1 MGVSSVLKKIK
12 RQKAS
17 LASSETG
24 FTLIE
29 TLIVM
34 AIIGIA
40 GLIALPNYLVWQSRS
55 ELRQAVTEVQ
65 NQLLLARMAALSR
78 NAPVT
83 VAISI
88 TNGAVQTTT
97 TNAATGAQIMGSFSV
112 RLPHVVDLKV
122 GPSAAWT
129 SARARTAARFT
140 SAGPTRAT
148 ATPTCSS
155 PSRATAARPGPGRYA
170 STTTPRATADAG
182 IWWKESVIQ
191 SVMARALSRLDF
203 TASGVHA

>member
-1 MGVSSVLKKIK
+1 MSLAHLEGAPMYISSIIKKIK
-12 RQKAS
+12 RHKKC
-17 LASSETG
+17 LTNSEIG

-29 TLIVM
+29 MLIVV
-34 AIIGIA
+34 AIMGIA
-40 GLIALPNYLVWQSRS
+40 GLIALPNYSLWQSRS

-88 TNGAVQTTT
+88 TNGALQTTT

-122 GPSAAWT
+122 GPSATWT
-129 SARARTAARFT
+129 SAATANVSFNSMGMR
-140 SAGPTRAT
+140 SGGPGPTLNQELAMVNDKGIQF
-148 ATPTCSS
+148 SMKV
-155 PSRATAARPGPGRYA
+155 
-170 STTTPRATADAG
+170 TPRG
-182 IWWKESVIQ
+182 IVNWCQDSIC
-191 SVMARALSRLDF
+191 S
-203 TASGVHA
+203 

>member
-29 TLIVM
+29 MLIVV
-34 AIIGIA
+34 AIMGITA
-40 GLIALPNYLVWQSRS
+40 VIAFPNYLVWQSRS

-88 TNGAVQTTT
+88 TNGAVLTTT
-97 TNAATGAQIMGSFSV
+97 TNAATGAQVLASTSV

-122 GPSAAWT
+122 GPSAAWI
-129 SARARTAARFT
+129 SAATANVSFNSRGMR
-140 SAGPTRAT
+140 SGGPGPTMTRA
-148 ATPTCSS
+148 SNL
-155 PSRATAARPGPGRYA
+155 R
-170 STTTPRATADAG
+170 
-182 IWWKESVIQ
+182 
-191 SVMARALSRLDF
+191 
-203 TASGVHA
+203 

>member
-1 MGVSSVLKKIK
+1 MYVYPIKNKTK
-12 RQKAS
+12 RQKTR
-17 LASSETG
+17 LTSSETG
-24 FTLIE
+24 FTLME
-29 TLIVM
+29 MVIVV
-34 AIIGIA
+34 AIIGIT

-88 TNGAVQTTT
+88 ANGAVGTTT
-97 TNAATGAQIMGSFSV
+97 TNTATGAQIMGSFSV

-129 SARARTAARFT
+129 SVVA
-140 SAGPTRAT
+140 PAT
-148 ATPTCSS
+148 ATVSFNSS
-155 PSRATAARPGPGRYA
+155 GLRSGGPGPTLNQELAMVNDKGVQFA
-170 STTTPRATADAG
+170 MKVTPRGVVNWCQDAVC
-182 IWWKESVIQ
+182 S
-191 SVMARALSRLDF
+191 
-203 TASGVHA
+203 

>member
-1 MGVSSVLKKIK
+1 MKKSK
-12 RQKAS
+12 CHKTR
-17 LASSETG
+17 LAGSETG

-29 TLIVM
+29 LLIVT

-40 GLIALPNYLVWQSRS
+40 GLIALPDYLVWQSRS

-78 NAPVT
+78 NTPVT

-88 TNGAVQTTT
+88 TNGAVLTTT
-97 TNAATGAQIMGSFSV
+97 TNAATGVQVLASLSV

-129 SARARTAARFT
+129 SAVTANVSFNSMGMR
-140 SAGPTRAT
+140 SGG
-148 ATPTCSS
+148 
-155 PSRATAARPGPGRYA
+155 PGPGLNQELA
-170 STTTPRATADAG
+170 MVNDKGVQFAMKVTPRG
-182 IWWKESVIQ
+182 IVNWCQNSVC
-191 SVMARALSRLDF
+191 S
-203 TASGVHA
+203 

>member
-1 MGVSSVLKKIK
+1 MACHLLILAGATMYILSIMKNSKRKKI
-12 RQKAS
+12 S
-17 LASSETG
+17 LARPEIG

-29 TLIVM
+29 MMIVV

-88 TNGAVQTTT
+88 ANGTVTTTT
-97 TNAATGAQIMGSFSV
+97 TNAATGAQVMASSSV
-112 RLPHVVDLKV
+112 RLPHVVDLRV

-129 SARARTAARFT
+129 SVVA
-140 SAGPTRAT
+140 PAT
-148 ATPTCSS
+148 ATVSFN
-155 PSRATAARPGPGRYA
+155 SRGLRSGGPGPTLNQELAMVNDKGVQFA
-170 STTTPRATADAG
+170 MKVTPRGVVNWCQD
-182 IWWKESVIQ
+182 SVC
-191 SVMARALSRLDF
+191 S
-203 TASGVHA
+203 

>member
-1 MGVSSVLKKIK
+1 MCIYSIIKKIE
-12 RQKAS
+12 RQKTG

-29 TLIVM
+29 MLIVV

-55 ELRQAVTEVQ
+55 ELRQAITEVQ

-78 NAPVT
+78 NTPVT

-88 TNGAVQTTT
+88 INGAVLTTT
-97 TNAATGAQIMGSFSV
+97 TNAATGTQVMGSISV
-112 RLPHVVDLKV
+112 LLPHVVDLKV

-129 SARARTAARFT
+129 SA
-140 SAGPTRAT
+140 AT
-148 ATPTCSS
+148 ATVSFNS
-155 PSRATAARPGPGRYA
+155 MGMRSGGPGPTLNQELAMVNDKGVQFA
-170 STTTPRATADAG
+170 MKVTPRGVVNWCQD
-182 IWWKESVIQ
+182 SVC
-191 SVMARALSRLDF
+191 S
-203 TASGVHA
+203 

>member
-1 MGVSSVLKKIK
+1 MACHLLTLCRADMYIFSLIKNSK
-12 RQKAS
+12 RQKTSRAR
-17 LASSETG
+17 AEIG

-29 TLIVM
+29 MMIVV

-88 TNGAVQTTT
+88 ANGTVTTTT
-97 TNAATGAQIMGSFSV
+97 TNAATGA
-112 RLPHVVDLKV
+112 
-122 GPSAAWT
+122 
-129 SARARTAARFT
+129 
-140 SAGPTRAT
+140 
-148 ATPTCSS
+148 
-155 PSRATAARPGPGRYA
+155 PG
-170 STTTPRATADAG
+170 
-182 IWWKESVIQ
+182 
-191 SVMARALSRLDF
+191 M
-203 TASGVHA
+203 

>member
-1 MGVSSVLKKIK
+1 MPLARLRRRPMYVYPIIKKIK
-12 RQKAS
+12 RQKTR
-17 LASSETG
+17 LAGSETG

-29 TLIVM
+29 MLIVV
-34 AIIGIA
+34 AIIGIV

-88 TNGAVQTTT
+88 TNGAVLTTT
-97 TNAATGAQIMGSFSV
+97 TNAATGVQMLASLSV

-129 SARARTAARFT
+129 SA
-140 SAGPTRAT
+140 AT
-148 ATPTCSS
+148 ANVSFNSMGMRSGGPDPTLNQEL
-155 PSRATAARPGPGRYA
+155 AMVNDKGVQFAMKV
-170 STTTPRATADAG
+170 TPR
-182 IWWKESVIQ
+182 
-191 SVMARALSRLDF
+191 
-203 TASGVHA
+203 GVVNWCQDTVCS

>member
-1 MGVSSVLKKIK
+1 MYAYSIMKKIK
-12 RQKAS
+12 QKKIS
-17 LASSETG
+17 LAGPETG

-29 TLIVM
+29 MMIVV

-55 ELRQAVTEVQ
+55 ELRQAITEVQ

-83 VAISI
+83 VVISF

-97 TNAATGAQIMGSFSV
+97 TNAATGVEIMGSLNIRV
-112 RLPHVVDLKV
+112 PHVVDLKV

-129 SARARTAARFT
+129 SATTANVSFNSMGMR
-140 SAGPTRAT
+140 SGGPGPTLNQELAMVNDKGVQF
-148 ATPTCSS
+148 AMKV
-155 PSRATAARPGPGRYA
+155 
-170 STTTPRATADAG
+170 TPRG
-182 IWWKESVIQ
+182 IVNWCQESAC
-191 SVMARALSRLDF
+191 S
-203 TASGVHA
+203 

>member
-1 MGVSSVLKKIK
+1 MSLAHLCRRAMYTLSIIKNSK
-12 RQKAS
+12 RQKTSRAR
-17 LASSETG
+17 AEIG

-29 TLIVM
+29 MMIVV

-88 TNGAVQTTT
+88 ANGTVTTTT
-97 TNAATGAQIMGSFSV
+97 TNAATGAQVMASSSV
-112 RLPHVVDLKV
+112 RLPHVVDLRV

-129 SARARTAARFT
+129 SVVA
-140 SAGPTRAT
+140 PAT
-148 ATPTCSS
+148 ATVSFN
-155 PSRATAARPGPGRYA
+155 SRGLRSGGPGPTLHQELAMVNDKGVQFA
-170 STTTPRATADAG
+170 MKVTPRGVVNWCQD
-182 IWWKESVIQ
+182 SVC
-191 SVMARALSRLDF
+191 S
-203 TASGVHA
+203 

>member
-1 MGVSSVLKKIK
+1 MCIYSIIKKIR
-12 RQKAS
+12 RQKTS
-17 LASSETG
+17 LVSSETG

-29 TLIVM
+29 MLIVV
-34 AIIGIA
+34 AITGIA

-83 VAISI
+83 VAL
-88 TNGAVQTTT
+88 
-97 TNAATGAQIMGSFSV
+97 SV

-129 SARARTAARFT
+129 SAVTANVSFNSMGMR
-140 SAGPTRAT
+140 SGGPGPTLNQELAMVNDKGVQF
-148 ATPTCSS
+148 SMKV
-155 PSRATAARPGPGRYA
+155 
-170 STTTPRATADAG
+170 TPRGVVNWCQD
-182 IWWKESVIQ
+182 SVC
-191 SVMARALSRLDF
+191 S
-203 TASGVHA
+203 

>member
-1 MGVSSVLKKIK
+1 MGVFSVLKKIK

-29 TLIVM
+29 MLIVV
-34 AIIGIA
+34 AIMGIA
-40 GLIALPNYLVWQSRS
+40 ALIAVPNYLVWQSRS

-88 TNGAVQTTT
+88 TNGAIQTTT

-129 SARARTAARFT
+129 SAATANVSFNSRGMR
-140 SAGPTRAT
+140 SGGPGPTLNQELAMVNDKGVQF
-148 ATPTCSS
+148 AMKV
-155 PSRATAARPGPGRYA
+155 
-170 STTTPRATADAG
+170 TPRGVVNWCQD
-182 IWWKESVIQ
+182 SVC
-191 SVMARALSRLDF
+191 S
-203 TASGVHA
+203 

>member
-1 MGVSSVLKKIK
+1 MCTTSTIVKKSK
-12 RQKAS
+12 RQKTG

-29 TLIVM
+29 LMIVVV
-34 AIIGIA
+34 IIGIA
-40 GLIALPNYLVWQSRS
+40 GLIALPNYLVWESRS

-78 NAPVT
+78 NTPVT

-88 TNGAVQTTT
+88 TNGSVLTTT
-97 TNAATGAQIMGSFSV
+97 TNAATGVQVMASLSV

-129 SARARTAARFT
+129 SAATANVSFNSRGMR
-140 SAGPTRAT
+140 SGGPGPTLNQELAMVNDKGVQF
-148 ATPTCSS
+148 AMKV
-155 PSRATAARPGPGRYA
+155 
-170 STTTPRATADAG
+170 TPR
-182 IWWKESVIQ
+182 
-191 SVMARALSRLDF
+191 
-203 TASGVHA
+203 GVVNWCQDTVCS